1 MQDKRFGR
9 GGKGKDK
16 RNFYGHGQWW
26 PQQRQWQQWPPQQQW
41 GQQQQWPTYKGD
53 KGAGRGGK
61 EKGKDKGNKG
71 KAADQVQSL
80 TEKAKAALAEY
91 KQAKDA
97 AKYYDSYPYQHPPPQ
112 QPSTSSDH
120 TGGHTE
126 ADTEAYW
133 SMYDGGSG
141 GSDHVYGISE
151 KTRRANP
158 PVMGKGKK

>member
-1 MQDKRFGR
+1 MPMQDKRFGR

-80 TEKAKAALAEY
+80 KEKAKAAQAEY
-91 KQAKDA
+91 KQVKDA
-97 AKYYDSYPYQHPPPQ
+97 AEYYDRYPRQHSPPQ
-112 QPSTSSDH
+112 QPLLSSEHTAAAIPRRTPRLIGRGTTAGRAAPTTSTVSP
-120 TGGHTE
+120 
-126 ADTEAYW
+126 
-133 SMYDGGSG
+133 
-141 GSDHVYGISE
+141 
-151 KTRRANP
+151 RRQAERIRP
-158 PVMGKGKK
+158 